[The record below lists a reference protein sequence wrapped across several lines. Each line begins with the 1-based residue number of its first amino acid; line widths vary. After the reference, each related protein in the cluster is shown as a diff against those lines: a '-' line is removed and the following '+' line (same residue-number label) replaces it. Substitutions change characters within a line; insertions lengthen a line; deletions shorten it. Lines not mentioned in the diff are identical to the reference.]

1 MLSMSVIMSDM
12 KAAAIPVFTIRDMNR
27 NTLAVMNACRLHGQV
42 IIRGRSGECF
52 KVEPFEPESSVSEPS
67 PAFVERLKQHRK
79 RVQALG
85 FGRPKSAD
93 LKRLNRLIAG
103 EE

>member
-1 MLSMSVIMSDM
+1 MSVIMSDM
-12 KAAAIPVFTIRDMNR
+12 KAAETPVFTIRDMNR

-52 KVEPFEPESSVSEPS
+52 KVEPYVPEASVSQPT
-67 PAFVERLKQHRK
+67 PAFLERLKQHRK

-85 FGRPKSAD
+85 FERPKSAD
-93 LKRLNRLIAG
+93 VKRLNQLIAG